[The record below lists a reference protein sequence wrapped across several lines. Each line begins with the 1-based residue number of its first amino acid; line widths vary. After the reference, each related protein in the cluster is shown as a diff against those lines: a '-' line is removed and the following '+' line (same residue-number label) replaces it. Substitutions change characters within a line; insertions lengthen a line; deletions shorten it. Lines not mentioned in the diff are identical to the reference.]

1 MAPRG
6 HKIVP
11 TLLGFMVVS
20 IALKESASV
29 FPVVWSP
36 ALMCQ
41 RNDPEF
47 FMFDLIREGVRE
59 TTQWETP
66 GSATPDCA
74 QFRIARQK
82 IQRSFELCNEGHP
95 ECLVCA
101 I

>member
-1 MAPRG
+1 
-6 HKIVP
+6 
-11 TLLGFMVVS
+11 
-20 IALKESASV
+20 
-29 FPVVWSP
+29 
-36 ALMCQ
+36 
-41 RNDPEF
+41 
-47 FMFDLIREGVRE
+47 MFDLIREGVRE